1 MPRFGDLNGEN
12 ISVFMSKFDF
22 LKSLQVF
29 VERKAK
35 SFLEKNGCVD
45 SFTEIKKKAETANLN
60 DGINNYFNV
69 LTNDSIDVVVKN
81 TQKPAEIVYEEF
93 CEHYF
98 GIND

>member
-1 MPRFGDLNGEN
+1 
-12 ISVFMSKFDF
+12 MSKFDF
-22 LKSLQVF
+22 LKDLQEF

-45 SFTEIKKKAETANLN
+45 SFAEIKRKAEDAKLN
-60 DGINNYFNV
+60 DGINHYFDV

-81 TQKPAEIVYEEF
+81 TQKLAEIVYKEF

-98 GIND
+98 KN